1 MSTSQLC
8 RLTGRKCYQTYYGA
22 EPCSKSPTLNDARN
36 CLIAL
41 GEKNREL
48 EDELGQA
55 DKWIESLSTE
65 IIDGPRIDRPG
76 N

>member
-1 MSTSQLC
+1 MSKNDTC
-8 RLTGRKCYQTYYGA
+8 RLTGRRCYQAYYGSD
-22 EPCSKSPTLNDARN
+22 PCSKSPTLNDARN

-48 EDELGQA
+48 EDELTQA
-55 DKWIESLSTE
+55 DKWIESLSSE
-65 IIDGPRIDRPG
+65 IMDAPIAGRMG